1 MKKRLVMILI
11 LVGAFGLG
19 CGIVLG
25 LQHHRAVETEVALEQ
40 FQAKRAEYKLEPPS
54 QSLAGVVTN
63 AQGGGLKQARD
74 QVDPVQIIKD
84 LPVLEDEQLIAS
96 PEAEL
101 VVTFAPAAQ
110 FTLSQEAVLSF
121 VSTDPAH
128 FTLKQDKG
136 LVSYTTDTVTSKISV
151 RSLHALLEIAS
162 GSAQIAVDPD
172 KKQLEIT
179 VVSGTAQLGYINRDN
194 QTQMLG
200 LSAGQQALFDDEK
213 RTVK

>member
-1 MKKRLVMILI
+1 
-11 LVGAFGLG
+11 
-19 CGIVLG
+19 
-25 LQHHRAVETEVALEQ
+25 
-40 FQAKRAEYKLEPPS
+40 
-54 QSLAGVVTN
+54 
-63 AQGGGLKQARD
+63 
-74 QVDPVQIIKD
+74 VDPVQIIKD